1 MANSTKNLVVV
12 NWQQSV
18 SLQDCRELA
27 NGTASDNVAAVH
39 NALAAGVGADCRF
52 ASVRA
57 CNVLICIN
65 ITMNVCVCVCVRER
79 ERERESERARERE
92 SVCVRVKKTA
102 VLLRCV
108 RITFEIQT

>member
-39 NALAAGVGADCRF
+39 NVLAAGVGAHCRF

-65 ITMNVCVCVCVRER
+65 ITMNVCVCVCVNVCVCACVCVCVCV
-79 ERERESERARERE
+79 SACVCA
-92 SVCVRVKKTA
+92 SVC
-102 VLLRCV
+102 L
-108 RITFEIQT
+108 